1 MNFDLYLTPIQI
13 WIQNG
18 SSNTEKI
25 IGEKCDPNL
34 GKEFLDMMTN
44 TQFLKI

>member
-1 MNFDLYLTPIQI
+1 MDSKWVIKYR
-13 WIQNG
+13 
-18 SSNTEKI
+18 KI

-44 TQFLKI
+44 TQFLKN